1 MQIKEYDELAKLSES
16 AAKHIY
22 DLIKLT
28 LERQGY
34 FVIALSGGASPMEIY
49 TKLSGPKYSSD
60 IPWNKVFFFWG
71 DERYIPF
78 THRDSNYGMAYNALL
93 SKVPVPAE
101 NIFRVPVEVSPI
113 EEAAELYERM
123 MRKFFTSM
131 HAINT
136 ETMLPEFDL
145 VLLGVGSDGHT
156 ASLFPGHRAVNEDKK
171 WVTSLKAHA
180 RVTIRERITITLPVI
195 NSAKNIM
202 FLISGQ
208 GKGPVIRSIFEDKE
222 STQYPASMVK
232 SKGQSIWYI
241 DKNIY

>member
-1 MQIKEYDELAKLSES
+1 MQIKEYNEISKLSES
-16 AAKHIY
+16 AACHIHE
-22 DLIKLT
+22 LIKTT
-28 LERQGY
+28 LERQG
-34 FVIALSGGASPMEIY
+34 FFAMALSGGASPLDIY
-49 TKLSGPKYSSD
+49 TRLAEKKFSAD
-60 IPWNKVFFFWG
+60 IPWEKVFFFWG

-78 THRDSNYGMAYNALL
+78 IHRDSNYGMAYKALL
-93 SKVPVPAE
+93 SKIPVPAE
-101 NIFRVPVEVSPI
+101 NVFRVPVEVTPI
-113 EEAAELYERM
+113 DEAAELYERI

-131 HAINT
+131 HSINM

-145 VLLGVGSDGHT
+145 VLLGVGTDGHT
-156 ASLFPGHRAVNEDKK
+156 ASLFPGHRAVNEDEK

-208 GKGPVIRSIFEDKE
+208 GKGPVIRSIFENKD
-222 STQYPASMVK
+222 STQYPASMVQ